1 MNICKVIIFDILD
14 LFYIYNYE
22 VLNLIFI
29 FDIYFK
35 IIEDF
40 LKLFDSYSN
49 KYFIYVVEENFI
61 ILGYGYFFLFLEKE
75 VYLIIVE
82 DIIYIYLLYRGKGIG
97 KQILK
102 FLLERVKDIG
112 VVNIIVKVCV
122 ENYISLYLYKLFGFV
137 EVGKLIKVGS
147 KFGRFLDV
155 IILQLIF

>member
-97 KQILK
+97 K
-102 FLLERVKDIG
+102 
-112 VVNIIVKVCV
+112 
-122 ENYISLYLYKLFGFV
+122 
-137 EVGKLIKVGS
+137 
-147 KFGRFLDV
+147 
-155 IILQLIF
+155 